1 MNIQTERLENHTAR
15 LTVQVDAGRFDV
27 AKKEAARK
35 IAKKINIP
43 GFRRGKAP
51 YKILANYVGE
61 AAIIE
66 DAAEIIA
73 NQVYPTA
80 LDESGLEPY
89 GPAAFEDFTADPP
102 TLIFVLPLEPEIDLG
117 DYRSIRLDY
126 AVPQVEDAD
135 VDKVFKE
142 LQEEHSVI
150 EESAKPVALG
160 DRLTVDIHAVLVE
173 DDKDDQPETQDATAV
188 ESAEASEAGEA
199 HSDDEH
205 TADIDK
211 HFDDDATVLL
221 HRHDSVL
228 VLSDSH
234 PEFVPGFNDA
244 LVGATNG
251 ETREFVLPFP
261 DDAEKYEELAGEE
274 GKFEVTIKKIET
286 MTLPALNDDFAAR
299 VTADEKDED
308 GEAKSLTLLE
318 LRMRIRENLT
328 KEAENKAK
336 DAYFNQV
343 LADMVDRATI
353 AYPEVMVKEQVN
365 SRLQYLDQ
373 ELRRQGLTLDDYMRI
388 MNKSREDLEA
398 EHRDT
403 AVHDL
408 EQGLVMRQVIENEK
422 IVVDDAAVDDEIAS
436 LVSQYGEQADS
447 MRSLFSTP
455 TMRQNLR
462 SELIHRR
469 AVDRVIAI
477 AKGEAPELEVVEEP
491 ESEDVGVQAA
501 EDTSVQDV
509 ELPENMGEE
518 STQEGDVS

>member
-15 LTVQVDAGRFDV
+15 LTVQVDAGRFDA

-126 AVPQVEDAD
+126 AAPQVEDAD

-142 LQEEHSVI
+142 LQEEHSVV
-150 EESAKPVALG
+150 EESAKPAALG
-160 DRLTVDIHAVLVE
+160 DRLTVDIHAVLVDDDE
-173 DDKDDQPETQDATAV
+173 DDQTATQDADAV
-188 ESAEASEAGEA
+188 ESAEASEPVEA
-199 HSDDEH
+199 DSADEDDEH
-205 TADIDK
+205 AADIDN

-244 LVGATNG
+244 LVGATVG

-261 DDAEKYEELAGEE
+261 DDAEKYEDLAGEE

-299 VTADEKDED
+299 VTADEKGED

-318 LRMRIRENLT
+318 LRIRIRENLT
-328 KEAENKAK
+328 KDAENKAR

-343 LADMVDRATI
+343 LTDMVERATI

-388 MNKSREDLEA
+388 MNKSREALEA

-403 AVHDL
+403 AIHDL

-422 IVVDDAAVDDEIAS
+422 IVVDDAAVDEEITS

-447 MRSLFSTP
+447 MRSLFATP
-455 TMRQNLR
+455 AMRQNLL
-462 SELIHRR
+462 SELVHRR
-469 AVDRVIAI
+469 AVDRVVAI
-477 AKGEAPELEVVEEP
+477 AKGEALELEEVEEP
-491 ESEDVGVQAA
+491 ES